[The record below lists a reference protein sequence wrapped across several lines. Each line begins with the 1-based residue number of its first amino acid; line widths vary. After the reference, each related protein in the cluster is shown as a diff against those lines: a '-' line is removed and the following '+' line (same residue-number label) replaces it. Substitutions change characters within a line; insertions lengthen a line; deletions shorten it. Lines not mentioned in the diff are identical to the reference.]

1 MILFYCAVSAG
12 ISDVGGSGGVSDVL
26 AVLEELSV
34 VLFEHPV
41 RTTPKTNNRHRAIAN
56 FFM

>member
-1 MILFYCAVSAG
+1 M
-12 ISDVGGSGGVSDVL
+12 SDVGGSGGVSDVL

-41 RTTPKTNNRHRAIAN
+41 RTTPKTNNRHIAIAS
-56 FFM
+56 FFIKPPYK